1 MIRKHCCVLSIL
13 CSQQEAPVCPARSIP
28 FFYILNHFL
37 HMVGDQWNKY
47 SLNQWANKWRNWPF
61 QTKFVYNLCPQ
72 FRGPSY
78 DSHSVWSSNAC
89 SQTRKACI
97 TQAQRSRKPGKKNLA
112 NTDMYPAI
120 PCKKKMQM
128 DDMDG
133 VSSLRSS
140 RILNSQLKLRFRWNL
155 QELCPACTSVFN

>member
-1 MIRKHCCVLSIL
+1 MFYDNSTSFEWPLAGSYSISMIRKHCCVLSIL

-61 QTKFVYNLCPQ
+61 QTKFVHNLCPQ

-120 PCKKKMQM
+120 PCKKKC
-128 DDMDG
+128 
-133 VSSLRSS
+133 
-140 RILNSQLKLRFRWNL
+140 RWMIWMGWAAWD
-155 QELCPACTSVFN
+155 QAEF